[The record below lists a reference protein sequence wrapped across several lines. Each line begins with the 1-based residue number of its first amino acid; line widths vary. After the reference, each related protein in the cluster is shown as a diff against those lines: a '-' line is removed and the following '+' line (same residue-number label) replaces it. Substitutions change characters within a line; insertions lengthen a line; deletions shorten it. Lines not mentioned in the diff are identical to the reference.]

1 MSMRTIVFLCY
12 LWTFSLVFSQGMKWE
27 EALKQD
33 PKNVIS
39 LDCSGQKW
47 DSLPLEIFRFTNL
60 KELNLSKNKLSQ
72 IPAHFNSFQAIEKL
86 DLSRNKFE
94 IFPLSV
100 CTLSNLKILQ
110 LDRNKL
116 TLLPEQI
123 ASLQALV
130 YLDLYANTIEHF
142 GEGIFTLPKLQK
154 LNIEGTMYGTVFAK
168 QLLSRLPNTKVL
180 IDPPCKC
187 LD

>member
-1 MSMRTIVFLCY
+1 MSMRAIVLLCY
-12 LWTFSLVFSQGMKWE
+12 LLTFNLIFSQGIKWE

-33 PKNVIS
+33 PKTVIS

-72 IPAHFNSFQAIEKL
+72 IPPQFNTFQAIEKL
-86 DLSRNKFE
+86 DLGRNKFD

-100 CTLSNLKILQ
+100 CTLSKLKILL

-116 TLLPEQI
+116 TRLPEQI
-123 ASLQALV
+123 TDLHALE
-130 YLDLYANTIEHF
+130 YLDLYANGIEYF
-142 GEGIFTLPKLQK
+142 GEGIYMLPSLRI